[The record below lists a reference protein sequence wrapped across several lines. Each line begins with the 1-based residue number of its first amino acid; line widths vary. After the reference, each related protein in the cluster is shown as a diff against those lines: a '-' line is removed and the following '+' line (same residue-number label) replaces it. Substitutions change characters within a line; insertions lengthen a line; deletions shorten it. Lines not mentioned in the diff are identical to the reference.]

1 MPDDGSVRTM
11 AGLLARPL
19 ILAGAAGVV
28 ASAFMPWVTVKGTS
42 LNLDLGWIGATVS
55 PGGKTVNGTDTSV
68 WPAVVAVGGV
78 VALLALVRFAKKLLI
93 LLGVAITLAGGG
105 LLYYVLNVID
115 IETSSRSIIEQTV
128 AGLALTSSAG
138 SGPPLLLASGLAVL
152 VGALLR

>member
-1 MPDDGSVRTM
+1 LRIVTRSLGR
-11 AGLLARPL
+11 AL

-28 ASAFMPWVTVKGTS
+28 ASAFMPWVTVKGTA

-55 PGGKTVNGTDTSV
+55 PGGKTVSGTDTSA
-68 WPAVVAVGGV
+68 WPAVVAVGGIV
-78 VALLALVRFAKKLLI
+78 SLLALVGFAKKLLV
-93 LLGVAITLAGGG
+93 LLGLAITVAGAG

-115 IETSSRSIIEQTV
+115 IETSSRSIVEQTV

-138 SGPPLLLASGLAVL
+138 AGPPVLLGSGVAVL

>member
-1 MPDDGSVRTM
+1 
-11 AGLLARPL
+11 
-19 ILAGAAGVV
+19 
-28 ASAFMPWVTVKGTS
+28 
-42 LNLDLGWIGATVS
+42 
-55 PGGKTVNGTDTSV
+55 
-68 WPAVVAVGGV
+68 VAVGGV